1 MGFHASVNTFKLPEL
16 QPACHTG
23 PALVLVPIS
32 PVSPPGPRE
41 EKKKK
46 SLFWFK
52 CDKQWLT
59 GLKKKLLNN
68 KGEKSL

>member
-1 MGFHASVNTFKLPEL
+1 MVPFLPNVLLATFPTVMGFHASVNTFKLPEL

-41 EKKKK
+41 EKKK

-52 CDKQWLT
+52 CDKQ
-59 GLKKKLLNN
+59 
-68 KGEKSL
+68 